1 MWGCAIKGLYKGFY
15 KRILWNCKGIG
26 WSPGEGYAGKVLKII
41 DKRQIMPRLE
51 QGGDGV
57 LLVVADFE
65 GEQAVWFEGAAGL
78 GNEVPVDVEAG
89 FAGEESSG
97 GFVVAHLGVE
107 GVAFGFGDVGRIAD
121 DGGEG

>member
-1 MWGCAIKGLYKGFY
+1 MWGCAIKGFY
-15 KRILWNCKGIG
+15 KRILSNCEGIG

-65 GEQAVWFEGAAGL
+65 GEQAVWFEGAVGL
-78 GNEVPVDVEAG
+78 GNEAPVDVEAG
-89 FAGEESSG
+89 FAGEEGNG
-97 GFVVAHLGVE
+97 GLVVADLGVE
-107 GVAFGFGDVGRIAD
+107 SGAGGFCGGGQISCDSGQRVRI
-121 DGGEG
+121 